1 MKKFIAFA
9 VVCVL
14 CSCNN
19 GDESSITIATNA
31 DSIANTQSL
40 RKVYESNTGNNQWLD
55 SIYNIDFVQ
64 KSNTLI
70 DSFSDHKHGIAFLQ
84 DTTKNGEINISA
96 GYNGDSRFETYY
108 SFIFDP
114 KTNKLMVLDPVSGKK
129 MTIEEFR
136 KTLND

>member
-1 MKKFIAFA
+1 MKKIITFA

-19 GDESSITIATNA
+19 ANDSSTIVSSNA

-40 RKVYESNTGNNQWLD
+40 RKVYESNKGNNKWLD

-70 DSFSDHKHGIAFLQ
+70 DSFSNHKHGIAFLE
-84 DTTKNGEINISA
+84 DTTKNGEVNISV

-114 KTNKLMVLDPVSGKK
+114 KTNKLVVLDPVSGTK
-129 MTIEEFR
+129 MSIEER
-136 KTLND
+136 